1 MYNNMTVTL
10 NICMQCTCNNTPILY
25 DLGVLSSPPP
35 SPPSN
40 LPPSAGSMLAHL
52 HTLQSENRSMQ
63 SQIMEL
69 ASQREFYIAI
79 NTKLRQTL
87 SEHDDS
93 SRFPNGVQPMTESN
107 LPPAATTTQA
117 NSSSLSSSSVH
128 REKAPTTGSV
138 MVGTGER
145 SDSTDSTSA
154 AESRNKSVSS
164 TALPKEDQDSLLQAH
179 FATPVSIQQQQQQP
193 PAPVQ
198 HFPATPH
205 VNMQQASM
213 HTGASG
219 VHQSGG
225 GIQQGSSGR
234 SSTPRHHSSSSSH
247 SRQSFPSPR
256 ERFPPHHGQ
265 TAFAIPAPGMNGS
278 PFMTSIDPS
287 YLVAVSHPP
296 PPSHPPHPPQQPML
310 NDAGALQ
317 LAMQS
322 EGERSLHDITCVT
335 NSVQAPIAV
344 YSSLPNN
351 MHSMPAVR
359 QHEHTSSN
367 SLPHHRG
374 RNFSSNI

>member
-1 MYNNMTVTL
+1 
-10 NICMQCTCNNTPILY
+10 
-25 DLGVLSSPPP
+25 
-35 SPPSN
+35 
-40 LPPSAGSMLAHL
+40 
-52 HTLQSENRSMQ
+52 MQ

-107 LPPAATTTQA
+107 LPPAATTTQG
-117 NSSSLSSSSVH
+117 NSSSSLSSSSVH

-179 FATPVSIQQQQQQP
+179 FAAPASIQQQQQQP
-193 PAPVQ
+193 PPPVPVQ

-213 HTGASG
+213 HTAAGG

-225 GIQQGSSGR
+225 GIQQGNSGR

-296 PPSHPPHPPQQPML
+296 PPSHPPHPHHPPQQPML
-310 NDAGALQ
+310 NDTGALQ

-374 RNFSSNI
+374 RNFSSNV